1 MARIAVIGEPL
12 RVHGYGL
19 AGALTC
25 PVSDQAEALS
35 AWRELPGDVAVAVLT
50 SRAAAWLGDELA
62 SRPTVLH
69 TVIPGDDAGD
79 AGPLAPAAT

>member
-19 AGALTC
+19 AGAVTC

-35 AWRELPGDVAVAVLT
+35 AWRELPGDVAVVVFT
-50 SRAAAWLGDELA
+50 SRAAAWLGEEIA
-62 SRPTVLH
+62 SRPDVLH
-69 TVIPGDDAGD
+69 TVIPDTTSADA
-79 AGPLAPAAT
+79 AAFAPAVP